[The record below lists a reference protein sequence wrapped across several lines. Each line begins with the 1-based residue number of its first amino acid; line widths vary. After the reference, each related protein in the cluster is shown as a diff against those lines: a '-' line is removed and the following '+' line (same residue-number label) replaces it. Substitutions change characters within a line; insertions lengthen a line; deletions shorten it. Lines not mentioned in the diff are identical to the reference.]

1 MSNPNSKEEYFI
13 PINEQ
18 DNPLTPERLF
28 KHRDSETE
36 PIIIPTEN
44 KNRSVSAPTI
54 PRNIDGVIE
63 KKGKYESEKDLQR
76 HITLERRKKA
86 LSSNNLNH
94 LYTFPTL
101 DIKQPT
107 ESKTQKRQDRL
118 LRSDNRRKSALT
130 ILMDQNEE
138 KEAMKKEDKKGGKR
152 RKTRKSTNKK
162 KNKKTRSKKQ
172 KGGIS
177 NDEKLLI
184 KAAGEGNTYLVGKLL
199 EKGVKVLYDPDEKFG
214 STALIT
220 AIENNHTEIAK
231 MILEKGPWR
240 WIYGWDES
248 DWIGTTALMK
258 ASDKG
263 NTEMVKL
270 LLDKGADVN
279 KKNDLGN
286 TALMLASN
294 RDNKEILSLLLEH
307 GADVN
312 EKNKEGY
319 TAIGWAS
326 MENYTEIVSLLLEH
340 GADVHYQDNQ
350 GKTPLSIAKYY
361 KNPETSKIIQEHIDK
376 HKLEQEQEA
385 SRQIQ
390 GIAKKIQKAAKYIE
404 KAAEQIGPQH
414 KVPEGLKENLGG
426 NRKTRK
432 STKSKK
438 RRTKKK
444 KPQFLYNPNDP
455 KKSFDVYIDKNPD
468 DTITIKYTT
477 VDDVKNTIQ
486 KLEKLYKNNKY
497 SHKRIWQVGMIMKV
511 RLEAMLKNKHLYPN
525 AKNVKSRYELSKKYF
540 KFLGKRTQE
549 KDEIKRK
556 KMIFNV

>member
-13 PINEQ
+13 PINE
-18 DNPLTPERLF
+18 NPLTPERLF

-162 KNKKTRSKKQ
+162 KNKKNRSKKQ
-172 KGGIS
+172 TGGIS

-184 KAAGEGNTYLVGKLL
+184 KAAKEGDTIMVGKLL
-199 EKGVKVLYDPDEKFG
+199 EKGVKVLRDTDEKYG

-220 AIENNHTEIAK
+220 AIQNNHTEIAK
-231 MILEKGPWR
+231 MILEKDPWR
-240 WIYGWDES
+240 WNDGWDDG
-248 DWIGTTALMK
+248 DWNGSTALMA
-258 ASDKG
+258 ASMKG
-263 NTEMVKL
+263 NTEIVKIL
-270 LLDKGADVN
+270 LEKGANVN
-279 KKNDLGN
+279 KKNKDGS
-286 TALMLASN
+286 TALRYSN
-294 RDNKEILSLLLEH
+294 HPDNKEILLLLLEH

-312 EKNKEGY
+312 AKDNDGD
-319 TAIGWAS
+319 TALANPSI
-326 MENYTEIVSLLLEH
+326 ENHTEIVSLLLEH
-340 GADVHYQDNQ
+340 GADVHNQ
-350 GKTPLSIAKYY
+350 NKRGETPLSYAKYY
-361 KNPETSKIIQEHIDK
+361 KSPESSKILQEHIDK
-376 HKLEQEQEA
+376 QKLEQEQEA

-390 GIAKKIQKAAKYIE
+390 GIAKQIQKAAKYIE

-432 STKSKK
+432 STKPKK
-438 RRTKKK
+438 NKKTRSK

-549 KDEIKRK
+549 KDESKRK
-556 KMIFNV
+556 KMSFKS